1 MNALTEIALFFAL
14 ALVVAPSA
22 AALTPSEYGVAR
34 QNADAQ
40 YKLELE
46 QCKSLGGNARDVCVK
61 DAKAVR
67 DSARAD
73 AYAAF
78 KGTPEARA
86 EAIEDKAEARY
97 RAARQ
102 RCEPLGG
109 DERGAC
115 IKRALAERARGQAAA
130 AELRRLADAKSAG
143 TRERCDDLS
152 GEARER
158 CSADQR
164 AKSRK

>member
-1 MNALTEIALFFAL
+1 MNASTKFAL
-14 ALVVAPSA
+14 LSVLLLVVATPA
-22 AALTPSEYGVAR
+22 AALTPSEYSVAR

-46 QCKSLGGNARDVCVK
+46 NCKSLGGNARDVCVK

-78 KGTPEARA
+78 KDTPKARA

-109 DERGAC
+109 
-115 IKRALAERARGQAAA
+115 
-130 AELRRLADAKSAG
+130 
-143 TRERCDDLS
+143 
-152 GEARER
+152 
-158 CSADQR
+158 
-164 AKSRK
+164 